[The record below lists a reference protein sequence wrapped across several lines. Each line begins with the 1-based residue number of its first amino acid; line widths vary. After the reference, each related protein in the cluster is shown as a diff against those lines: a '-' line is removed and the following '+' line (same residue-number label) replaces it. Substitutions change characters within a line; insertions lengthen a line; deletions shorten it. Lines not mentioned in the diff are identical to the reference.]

1 MNTFALKYS
10 FYSNP
15 ELHLNDNDVK
25 PAWSEMQ
32 ITAFDDV
39 VKLAKTSS
47 NDIVAILP
55 NGAVSTN
62 DRRVIFF
69 SNIVEPI
76 GDEVDSDG
84 NPVVGYK
91 EKVALLQ
98 AKLATHDLAMS
109 PSEPYE
115 TDITDSDGN
124 VVAETRIS
132 YIVHAMK
139 GSTSTRSTD
148 Y

>member
-1 MNTFALKYS
+1 MNTSTLKYS

-15 ELHLNDNDVK
+15 ELHLNDNNVK

-39 VKLAKTSS
+39 VKLAKTSA
-47 NDIVAILP
+47 NDIVSVLP

-69 SNIVEPI
+69 SNIVEPN
-76 GDEVDSDG
+76 GNEVDSDG
-84 NPVVGYK
+84 NPTVGYT
-91 EKVALLQ
+91 EKVAMLKT
-98 AKLATHDLAMS
+98 KLATHDLAMS

-115 TDITDSDGN
+115 TEITDSEGFK
-124 VVAETRIS
+124 VTETRIS

-139 GSTSTRSTD
+139 GSSSTRATD